1 MYMFIYFWLCWDLH
15 RCVGFPLV
23 EASGGS
29 SLVAVG
35 RLFMAEAFLVVEH
48 SSRVCRLQLL
58 QLLGSRAQAW

>member
-1 MYMFIYFWLCWDLH
+1 M
-15 RCVGFPLV
+15 GFPLV

-48 SSRVCRLQLL
+48 SSRECRLQLL